1 MNGKMWDHP
10 ATRMNVETLHNRGAA
25 FVGPAEG
32 MLACGY
38 EGLGRLAEV
47 SEIIT
52 HAEKILAA
60 Q

>member
-10 ATRMNVETLHNRGAA
+10 AAKLNVETLRARGAA

-47 SEIIT
+47 SQIIEY
-52 HAEKILAA
+52 AEKILAGM
-60 Q
+60 